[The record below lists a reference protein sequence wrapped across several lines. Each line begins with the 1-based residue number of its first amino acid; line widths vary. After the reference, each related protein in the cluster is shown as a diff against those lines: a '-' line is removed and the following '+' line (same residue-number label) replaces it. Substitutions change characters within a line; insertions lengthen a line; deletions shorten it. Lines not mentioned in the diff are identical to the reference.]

1 MAHAFVC
8 QRSRFHI
15 GGKMEALCIFP
26 RVFTRSRAC
35 LLGLA
40 LLGTTSGLAR
50 PGSQEMG
57 AQKPAKSSQAQNAAP
72 PVSLNELINEAT
84 QNNPEIA
91 AAERGYTAST
101 HVARQRLALPDT
113 QVTLQL
119 FSVGSPRPFAGY
131 TNSDFAY
138 IGLGVSQEI
147 PYPGKR
153 GLRAQVANRE
163 AEVHHVQIESVRRTV
178 TGKLKAA
185 YFRLA
190 YLQQTLSV
198 LERNDRLLKDVE
210 QIVESRYRV
219 GQGNQQ
225 EVLKAQ
231 LQHTKILQEITMHH
245 REVGQLEAQ
254 LKQLLNRLQ
263 ESPDIQTEPLAA
275 RALTH
280 SASELLGMVKQ
291 QNPDV
296 QARQAMLTKTASQV
310 ELAKKDFRPDFGIQ
324 YMYENTDRKF
334 RDYYMASF
342 SVTLPNRS
350 RRKAELAEAEANRE
364 QANKQLEAEVQR
376 RMAEVQDQYVVA
388 QTSAEQLKIYK
399 DGLLPQ
405 SNATFQSAL
414 AAYQAN
420 RQDFQTL
427 MSSFMDVLGLELEYQ
442 RELADHEIALAR
454 LETLTGVNF

>member
-1 MAHAFVC
+1 
-8 QRSRFHI
+8 
-15 GGKMEALCIFP
+15 MEAL
-26 RVFTRSRAC
+26 RVCPPKLMRSRGSLFTIW
-35 LLGLA
+35 LLGMGLV
-40 LLGTTSGLAR
+40 TSSGMAQDSRLMSVR
-50 PGSQEMG
+50 PAGDVHSQ
-57 AQKPAKSSQAQNAAP
+57 SSAA
-72 PVSLNELINEAT
+72 PVSLRDLVHEAE

-91 AAERGYTAST
+91 AATHGYTAST
-101 HVARQRLALPDT
+101 QVARQVSALPET
-113 QVTLQL
+113 QVTVQQL
-119 FSVGSPRPFAGY
+119 SVGSPRPFAGY
-131 TNSDFAY
+131 TNSEFAY

-163 AEVHHVQIESVRRTV
+163 ADVRRAEIESVRRAV
-178 TGKLKAA
+178 FDKLKAA

-190 YLQQTLSV
+190 YLQQTLSI
-198 LERNDRLLKDVE
+198 LERNDQLLKDVE
-210 QIVESRYRV
+210 QIVESHYRV
-219 GQGNQQ
+219 GKGNQQ

-254 LKQLLNRLQ
+254 LKQLLNRPQ
-263 ESPDIQTEPLAA
+263 SSPDIQTEPLAA
-275 RALTH
+275 RPLTR
-280 SASELLGMVKQ
+280 SASELLALIKE
-291 QNPDV
+291 QNPSV
-296 QARQAMLTKTASQV
+296 QVQQAMLAKTESQV
-310 ELAKKDFRPDFGIQ
+310 ALAKKEFRPDFGIQ

-334 RDYYMASF
+334 RDYYVATF
-342 SVTLPNRS
+342 SVTLPNRG
-350 RRKAELAEAEANRE
+350 RRKAELAEAQANQD

-388 QTSAEQLKIYK
+388 QTSAEQLKIYS
-399 DGLLPQ
+399 DGLIPQ

-427 MSSFMDVLGLELEYQ
+427 LASFMDVLNLQLDYQ

-454 LETLTGVNF
+454 LETLTGVNFQ